1 MPSTH
6 VHDGVGGGVGE
17 KKKVERVVIVM
28 SLARVHGLHQKLCP
42 GLYVVGS
49 KVRAVDVRVPSIVTT
64 CNKTKTAAKN
74 NTSL

>member
-1 MPSTH
+1 MPPTH
-6 VHDGVGGGVGE
+6 VHNGVGGGVGE

-28 SLARVHGLHQKLCP
+28 SLGRVHGLHQKLCA

-64 CNKTKTAAKN
+64 CNKTTTTEN
-74 NTSL
+74 NTPL